1 MRILKKSQLLARV
14 SPWVLAAACG
24 LLSLIIGVFAV
35 NNYRRDKALMT
46 DILLEKGTTLIRF
59 VASSSRNSIFTGLRE
74 GQDIN
79 SLWPGNVQQVL
90 EHASGHPG
98 VKYLALVDSD
108 GVIIANSVPE
118 ARNRRVSDQTR
129 SFLLALDDDS
139 LQRRTFSF
147 RISKEEKQPVFQIAA
162 LSPPFGKRFLE
173 QLGTFIHPMNNRGE
187 RVMAGWRF
195 HNGRTPKWKEAV
207 EELNR
212 KRFVILVELDMKQFN
227 QRLQRQKLEIIILS
241 IVLLLVGIGGWLSIL
256 TLEGLKG
263 SQSRLRRVE
272 AYRDILIS
280 SLPVGLIATDN
291 KGRIILYNRFAQEL
305 TGVKEIKAL
314 GQTTE
319 VFESLPELLQAF
331 ESPEKQQK
339 PPVQREVRLVS
350 TTGTRYTVQL
360 NRLAIIDRDDS
371 FVGTLLMIQDLS
383 QIKKLE
389 DDLRKSERLA
399 ALGKMAA
406 GVAHELRNPLSS
418 IKGLALVL
426 RSKFTEHNK
435 DRETATIMVQEV
447 ERLNRSISE
456 LLDYARPQKLQKKEV
471 YLQPFLQ
478 KAVSLIRIDAEAA
491 GVEMVVDLPNDLPVI
506 HGDEDK
512 LNQVFLNLFINAI
525 QAMEHGGKLTV
536 SAAGAEGRV
545 RIIVSDTGCGIAP
558 EDIGRVFDPYFTTK
572 PDGTGLGMAM
582 SAKIIEEHGG
592 EVTLESKQKQ
602 GTSVIVEIPC

>member
-1 MRILKKSQLLARV
+1 MQFMRKQLLARV

-35 NNYRRDKALMT
+35 NNYQRDKALMT
-46 DILLEKGTTLIRF
+46 DILLEKGATLIRF
-59 VASSSRNSIFTGLRE
+59 VASSSRNSIFSGLRG
-74 GQDIN
+74 GQDIDT
-79 SLWPGNVQQVL
+79 LWPGNVQQVL

-118 ARNRRVSDQTR
+118 ERNRLVSEETR
-129 SFLLALDDDS
+129 SFILDLDDRS
-139 LQRRTFSF
+139 LQSRTFSF
-147 RISKEEKQPVFQIAA
+147 RISKDEKQPVFQIAA
-162 LSPPFGKRFLE
+162 LSPPFGKRFLD
-173 QLGTFIHPMNNRGE
+173 QLGTFIHPKTSRGE
-187 RVMAGWRF
+187 RISGWRL
-195 HNGRTPKWKEAV
+195 HKGKNPKWKEAI
-207 EELNR
+207 EELNK
-212 KRFVILVELDMKQFN
+212 KRFVILVELDMEQFN

-241 IVLLLVGIGGWLSIL
+241 IVLLLVGFGGWLSIL

-291 KGRIILYNRFAQEL
+291 KGRIILYNRFSQEL
-305 TGVKEIKAL
+305 TGVQEKQAL
-314 GQTTE
+314 GQTTA
-319 VFESLPELLQAF
+319 VFKDLPELREAF
-331 ESPEKQQK
+331 ASPEKQHGV
-339 PPVQREVRLVS
+339 PVPREVCLIGD
-350 TTGTRYTVQL
+350 TGSRHTVQL
-360 NRLAIIDRDDS
+360 SRLAIIDSDDS
-371 FVGTLLMIQDLS
+371 FVGTLIMIQDLS
-383 QIKKLE
+383 QVKKLE
-389 DDLRKSERLA
+389 EDLRKSERLA

-418 IKGLALVL
+418 IKGLALL
-426 RSKFTEHNK
+426 LQSKFTEQNK

-471 YLQPFLQ
+471 YLQSFLQ

-491 GVEMVVDLPNDLPVI
+491 GVEMVVDLPVDLPPI
-506 HGDEDK
+506 PGDEDK
-512 LNQVFLNLFINAI
+512 LNQVFLNLFLNAI
-525 QAMEHGGKLTV
+525 QAMEHGGKLKV
-536 SAAGAEGRV
+536 SATGAEGRV
-545 RIIVSDTGCGIAP
+545 RIVVSDTGCGIAP

-572 PDGTGLGMAM
+572 PEGTGLGMAM

-592 EVTLESKQKQ
+592 EVTLESKQEQ

>member
-1 MRILKKSQLLARV
+1 MRIMKKHLLAWV

-46 DILLEKGTTLIRF
+46 DILLEKGATLIRF
-59 VASSSRNSIFTGLRE
+59 VASSSRNSISAGLRG

-108 GVIIANSVPE
+108 GVIIASSVPE
-118 ARNRRVSDQTR
+118 QRNRMVSELTR
-129 SFLLALDDDS
+129 SFILALDDDS
-139 LQRRTFSF
+139 LQSRTFSF
-147 RISKEEKQPVFQIAA
+147 RISKEEKPSVFQIAA
-162 LSPPFGKRFLE
+162 LSPPFGKRFLD

-187 RVMAGWRF
+187 RMMSGWRF
-195 HNGRTPKWKEAV
+195 HNSKNPKWKQAI
-207 EELNR
+207 EELNK
-212 KRFVILVELDMKQFN
+212 KRFVILVELDMEQFN
-227 QRLQRQKLEIIILS
+227 QRLQRQKLEIVILS
-241 IVLLLVGIGGWLSIL
+241 IVLLLVGFGGWLSIL

-280 SLPVGLIATDN
+280 SLPVGLIATDTN
-291 KGRIILYNRFAQEL
+291 GRIILYNRFSQQL
-305 TGVKEIKAL
+305 TGVKEKKAL
-314 GQTTE
+314 GQLTD
-319 VFESLPELLQAF
+319 VFENIPELRKAF
-331 ESPEKQQK
+331 ESPGNQQGA
-339 PPVQREVRLVS
+339 PVQREVRLTS
-350 TTGTRYTVQL
+350 HTGVGYTVQL
-360 NRLAIIDRDDS
+360 SRLAIIDRDDS

-383 QIKKLE
+383 QVKKLE
-389 DDLRKSERLA
+389 EDLRKSERLA

-426 RSKFTEHNK
+426 QSKFTVENK

-456 LLDYARPQKLQKKEV
+456 LLDYARPQKLQKKKV

-491 GVEMVVDLPNDLPVI
+491 GIEIVVDLPEELPVI
-506 HGDEDK
+506 HVDEDK
-512 LNQVFLNLFINAI
+512 LNQVFLNLFLNAI
-525 QAMEHGGKLTV
+525 QAMEDGGRLTV
-536 SAAGAEGRV
+536 SAAGADGSVRV
-545 RIIVSDTGCGIAP
+545 VITDTGCGITR

-592 EVTLESKQKQ
+592 EICLESKPEQ
-602 GTSVIVEIPC
+602 GTSVTVEIPC

>member
-1 MRILKKSQLLARV
+1 MKKQLLARV

-59 VASSSRNSIFTGLRE
+59 VASSSRNSIFAGLRG

-98 VKYLALVDSD
+98 VKYLALVDSE

-118 ARNRRVSDQTR
+118 DRNRPVSDQTR
-129 SFLLALDDDS
+129 SFISAIDDDS
-139 LQRRTFSF
+139 LRSRTFSF
-147 RISKEEKQPVFQIAA
+147 RISKDEKQPVFQIAA
-162 LSPPFGKRFLE
+162 LSPQFGKRFLE
-173 QLGTFIHPMNNRGE
+173 QLGTFIHPINNRGE
-187 RVMAGWRF
+187 RMSGWRF
-195 HNGRTPKWKEAV
+195 HNDRNPKWKEAI

-291 KGRIILYNRFAQEL
+291 KGRIILYNRFSQEL
-305 TGVKEIKAL
+305 TGVKEKMAL
-314 GQTTE
+314 GQTTT
-319 VFESLPELLQAF
+319 VFKDLPELQEAF
-331 ESPEKQQK
+331 ASPQKQPG
-339 PPVQREVRLVS
+339 PPVPREVRLIS
-350 TTGTRYTVQL
+350 DTGVGHTVQL
-360 NRLAIIDRDDS
+360 SRLAIIDSDDS

-383 QIKKLE
+383 QVKKLE
-389 DDLRKSERLA
+389 EDLRKSERLA

-426 RSKFTEHNK
+426 QTKFTEHNK

-491 GVEMVVDLPNDLPVI
+491 GVAMVVDLPEELPVVL
-506 HGDEDK
+506 GDEDK
-512 LNQVFLNLFINAI
+512 LNQVFLNLFLNAI
-525 QAMEHGGKLTV
+525 QAMEHGGRLTI
-536 SAAGAEGRV
+536 SAAGTDNRV
-545 RIIVSDTGCGIAP
+545 RVVVSDTGCGIAP

-592 EVTLESKQKQ
+592 EITLESQPGQ
-602 GTSVIVEIPC
+602 GTSVTVEIPC